1 MQRCRTNC
9 VAFAKVLLYSTA
21 RGAFRLSCNLCATA
35 VVARRRYVAISLTA
49 STPMINSVVSQSR
62 LFGLTPS
69 DWAMLLGSS
78 MLCGVLTLLF

>member
-1 MQRCRTNC
+1 
-9 VAFAKVLLYSTA
+9 
-21 RGAFRLSCNLCATA
+21 
-35 VVARRRYVAISLTA
+35 
-49 STPMINSVVSQSR
+49 MINSVVSQSR